1 VTDDLSQLAFG
12 FANGAVTVVR
22 GDLVHDRGT
31 KQRTVFESEE
41 PITGIQ
47 FREGNTTALY
57 IATTTKILTLFI
69 TGRSQ
74 GQPART
80 LDDIGCALGC
90 LTVDNTT
97 RDIIIAR
104 DDAIYYYGLH
114 GRGACY
120 NFDGRKTLLSTHKD
134 YVCAV
139 VSSSTSSISRSSLG
153 GYSGT
158 QAIDPNGGST
168 LMILNTDFNF
178 IAHTESLPV
187 QIKSCFTE
195 WGDLF
200 VLTLDGKVVDDY
212 VAVKRLMLI
221 FLDVS
226 LPRKA
231 AATKVRHT
239 FPA

>member
-1 VTDDLSQLAFG
+1 VEDLSQLAFG

-57 IATTTKILTLFI
+57 IATTTKILTLI
-69 TGRSQ
+69 VTGRGQ

-80 LDDIGCALGC
+80 LDDMGCALGC
-90 LTVDNTT
+90 LTVDKST

-114 GRGACY
+114 GRGASY
-120 NFDGRKTLLSTHKD
+120 NLDGHKTLLTTYKD
-134 YVCAV
+134 YICAV
-139 VSSSTSSISRSSLG
+139 VSSSTSSISRSTLG
-153 GYSGT
+153 GYAGT

-178 IAHTESLPV
+178 IAHTETLPV
-187 QIKSCFTE
+187 QIKNCFTG
-195 WGDLF
+195 WGELH
-200 VLTLDGKVVDDY
+200 VLTLDGKVSESILWL
-212 VAVKRLMLI
+212 RLI
-221 FLDVS
+221 
-226 LPRKA
+226 
-231 AATKVRHT
+231 
-239 FPA
+239 